1 MIYHLIRKPKR
12 HRRSKKSR
20 RQAKFPFFKAKGVRS
35 WQFPRCLSKL
45 PVFYRRVK
53 KYTAVRPDLVGLEI
67 TKGEL
72 RHLSGV
78 SVNSIIRPA
87 TPRKFLSEISQS
99 IGLIGLISFSAFL
112 LFLAFP
118 EQRLS
123 LIAVHILVAFMLV
136 VQDAIKIYL
145 TQKHRYLIKLLEDVD
160 RYNVTIK
167 GIDINDQ
174 LEAAGNPKVR
184 IKDRERVIQALK
196 LTREDI
202 VRALKTARILRENE
216 KFIKIN
222 PELFANNLTALAAL
236 QVDEKASQYGRILNE
251 AFQIGLSIQDE
262 IKQLQKNRSLNQ

>member
-12 HRRSKKSR
+12 HRRPKKN
-20 RQAKFPFFKAKGVRS
+20 RQKAKYPFFKAKRARW
-35 WQFPRCLSKL
+35 WQFLWRFSQL
-45 PVFYRRVK
+45 PAFYKRVK

-78 SVNSIIRPA
+78 GVDSIIRPA
-87 TPRKFLSEISQS
+87 TPRKFLSEICQS
-99 IGLIGLISFSAFL
+99 IGLIGLIFVSVFL

-123 LIAVHILVAFMLV
+123 LIAFHFLVIIMLVA
-136 VQDAIKIYL
+136 QDAIKIYL
-145 TQKHRYLIKLLEDVD
+145 TQKHRYLLGLLEDVD
-160 RYNVTIK
+160 RFNATIK

-174 LEAAGNPKVR
+174 LEAAGNPKVK
-184 IKDRERVIQALK
+184 IKDRELVIQALK

-236 QVDEKASQYGRILNE
+236 QVDEDASQYGRILNE

-262 IKQLQKNRSLNQ
+262 IKQLQKSQHLNQ